1 MRAATAALIVAALA
15 ALTPGCA
22 ARLASSGEL
31 LRKTTP
37 AAGTP
42 AVPPPPSSRQATSA
56 AGAVPAF
63 VQVANSDGTP
73 AVKIKVIAVDSVERR
88 YEFETNQQGEA
99 RIQIYSPHIPIWQ
112 AQTAKGD
119 WIRLSPAS
127 IYPSDDG
134 YGWRVALT
142 LTQLQTGGK

>member
-1 MRAATAALIVAALA
+1 MRALLLIVALA

-22 ARLASSGEL
+22 ARIASSGEL
-31 LRKTTP
+31 LQKTAP
-37 AAGTP
+37 VAASPG
-42 AVPPPPSSRQATSA
+42 APPPPSSRLSTSA

-63 VQVANSDGTP
+63 VQVSNSDGTP

-99 RIQIYSPHIPIWQ
+99 RVQIYSPHIPIWQ
-112 AQTAKGD
+112 AQTSKGD

-127 IYPSDDG
+127 VYPSDDG
-134 YGWRVALT
+134 YGWRIALT
-142 LTQLQTGGK
+142 LTQLPATAGGK